1 MAGSVLQAH
10 DLWGGYP
17 GNEVIRGIDL
27 TITAGDAP
35 LGIIG
40 PSGVGKTTLA
50 RLLRGSMRP
59 TRGQVTYE
67 GRSVSRLPRK
77 NKKDFTAAVRFQSQ
91 DSLTITDPRL
101 TVAGN
106 LKTAVKE
113 ARKAGRTHATSTA
126 ELLDAVAL
134 PEHFASRVMLTLSG
148 GERQRVALATALATR
163 PEILVLDEPFTAV
176 DPQSR
181 GDMARR
187 IGALLE
193 QLGTAAV
200 IITHDL
206 ELVERMCPSVHF
218 LADGQ
223 FVASGA
229 IGEVLARGEHPAV
242 REIAEAAPLAVQ
254 RFR

>member
-1 MAGSVLQAH
+1 MAGTVLQAH
-10 DLWGGYP
+10 ELWGGYP
-17 GNEVIRGIDL
+17 GNEVIRGVDL
-27 TITAGDAP
+27 TITSGDSP
-35 LGIIG
+35 VGIIG
-40 PSGVGKTTLA
+40 PSGIGKTTLA
-50 RLLRGSMRP
+50 RLLRGSLRP
-59 TRGQVTYE
+59 TRGDVTYD

-77 NKKDFTAAVRFQSQ
+77 VKKDFTAAVRFQSQ
-91 DSLTITDPRL
+91 DSLSISDPRL

-106 LKTAVKE
+106 LKVALKE

-134 PEHFASRVMLTLSG
+134 PEQFATRVMITLSG

-181 GDMARR
+181 GDMARSL
-187 IGALLE
+187 GALLAR
-193 QLGTAAV
+193 LGTAAV
-200 IITHDL
+200 VITHDL
-206 ELVERMCPSVHF
+206 ELVERMCPTVHF

-223 FVASGA
+223 FVASGP
-229 IGEVLARGEHPAV
+229 IGEILARREHPAV

>member
-1 MAGSVLQAH
+1 MIASVAAPPTQ
-10 DLWGGYP
+10 DLA
-17 GNEVIRGIDL
+17 VD
-27 TITAGDAP
+27 
-35 LGIIG
+35 
-40 PSGVGKTTLA
+40 
-50 RLLRGSMRP
+50 RLL
-59 TRGQVTYE
+59 VV
-67 GRSVSRLPRK
+67 GRR
-77 NKKDFTAAVRFQSQ
+77 
-91 DSLTITDPRL
+91 
-101 TVAGN
+101 
-106 LKTAVKE
+106 
-113 ARKAGRTHATSTA
+113 
-126 ELLDAVAL
+126 
-134 PEHFASRVMLTLSG
+134 
-148 GERQRVALATALATR
+148 
-163 PEILVLDEPFTAV
+163 
-176 DPQSR
+176 
-181 GDMARR
+181 DMARR